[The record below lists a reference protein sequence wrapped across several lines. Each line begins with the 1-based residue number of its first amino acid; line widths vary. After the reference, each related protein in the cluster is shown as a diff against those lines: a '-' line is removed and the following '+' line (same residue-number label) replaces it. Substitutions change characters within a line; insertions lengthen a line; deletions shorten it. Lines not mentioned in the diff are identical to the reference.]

1 MLALHFPGAP
11 VVQNRL
17 LRKILGF
24 PVSERGSMEDTEGM
38 KAKRRREREFHSPQQ
53 HGLLV
58 LAQREQDLFY
68 SQISI
73 FSPLPAWQ
81 FADSSADIPGGAQS
95 DSASPALTPPFA
107 PSKAIPEHNI
117 LLLLHTPGRC
127 FPFILNPL
135 LMTISQIPLASLIR
149 HLHVLIP
156 NLYSLLQLSL
166 FFLGMVLTGFGFLFY
181 FPFPPSLLND
191 KNFTRQFFLL
201 GKTCFCNNPMKK
213 KHISLLWL
221 I

>member
-1 MLALHFPGAP
+1 M
-11 VVQNRL
+11 
-17 LRKILGF
+17 
-24 PVSERGSMEDTEGM
+24 SERGSMEDTEGM

-68 SQISI
+68 SRISI
-73 FSPLPAWQ
+73 FPPLPAWQ

-166 FFLGMVLTGFGFLFY
+166 FFSGDGVDWVWVSFLFS
-181 FPFPPSLLND
+181 FSPFPAE
-191 KNFTRQFFLL
+191 
-201 GKTCFCNNPMKK
+201 
-213 KHISLLWL
+213 
-221 I
+221 